1 MSEGPLTEGPLSY
14 GNIDAVPLIHG
25 ELAFAMAVRE
35 RMLSKRYRAIAV
47 ELPPSLEPFVWDGI
61 DRLPLIHAVIYR
73 EREWERGATWSP
85 ESDGDHGGGDTSIRA
100 WYTPIDPC
108 DGIIEALRIARGER
122 TPVHFVDAE
131 VEQFAGRSLSL
142 PDAHAIHTL
151 GTEAYFEAV
160 QPQLRAMHPMS
171 DEDHLRELHM
181 THELARLS
189 AEAGD
194 KGDILFICGLA
205 HWERIRAHL
214 SRGEGKPHEG
224 SAPDSSAIE
233 VAPVGHDSLFH
244 VLGEMPLSTW
254 HWQRHRSG
262 FSLDDHR
269 PADSIPWLL
278 ETARAVF
285 KEHHTRSLEKPTT
298 ASLAS
303 LVDFVRKLTV
313 RAGRLLPDLYSL
325 VVAAKG
331 TVGNDFA
338 LSVLEAARTY
348 PPNRVLEDGDDGGDR
363 LARSMGLSPDDEDG
377 DERSKSFDSKD
388 EWGTSP
394 GWVTDLLNDQDSPF
408 ETASDRSLDTAG
420 GVGKVGEEVAE
431 MTSRTPGQ
439 RREIKK
445 IKLRGPPPDVDQRK
459 WQTVWNPHQSCSWP
473 PEDVIIES
481 FRSYLSSRALSLAG
495 LDRMKIEEFTVSMK
509 DGLAIR
515 ETLRDYLLGKVYVKE
530 EPRVPGR
537 VGAVVMIFEE
547 DDFGEKYPWRLTW
560 MAEHENESTLAFY
573 ATNFGADLVGP
584 GIGEA
589 TYGGCM
595 LLYPPIPIP
604 DVWDDQRFERARTPS
619 ERLLLAALWYTPDR
633 FVAYLAEKPPAP
645 ELQDS
650 AARLGKHIVYLP
662 ISSMSKGTIEKI
674 RRFHVLNGHQ
684 VRSWASRFIR

>member
-1 MSEGPLTEGPLSY
+1 MTDVPLHF
-14 GNIDAVPLIHG
+14 GNIDAIPLIHG

-35 RMLSKRYRAIAV
+35 RMLSTRYLAVAV
-47 ELPPSLEPFVWDGI
+47 ELPPSLAPFVWDGI

-73 EREWERGATWSP
+73 ERSWERGSTWSP
-85 ESDGDHGGGDTSIRA
+85 KAESDPTAGEAAVRA

-122 TPVHFVDAE
+122 TPVHFIDAE
-131 VEQFAGRSLSL
+131 VEQFAGRALTL

-151 GTEAYFEAV
+151 GVERYFNAV
-160 QPQLRAMHPMS
+160 QPQLKRLHPKTV
-171 DEDHLRELHM
+171 EDSLRELHM
-181 THELARLS
+181 AAALARLS
-189 AEAGD
+189 GD
-194 KGDILFICGLA
+194 VGEGGSILFVCGLA
-205 HWERIRAHL
+205 HWERIRGHL
-214 SRGEGKPHEG
+214 ERGEGALHHGEP
-224 SAPDSSAIE
+224 PDPSAIE

-254 HWQRHRSG
+254 HWQQHRSG
-262 FSLDDHR
+262 FSLEDHR
-269 PADSIPWLL
+269 PADSIPWIL
-278 ETARAVF
+278 ETARAVLL
-285 KEHHTRSLEKPTT
+285 EQHPRSLEKPQT
-298 ASLAS
+298 AALAS
-303 LVDFVRKLTV
+303 LIDYLRKLTV
-313 RAGRLLPDLYSL
+313 RSGRLLPDLYSF

-348 PPNRVLEDGDDGGDR
+348 PPNRVLEGGEDGRER
-363 LARSMGLSPDDEDG
+363 LARSMGLSPEESDSDPSLQPK
-377 DERSKSFDSKD
+377 RS
-388 EWGTSP
+388 WGSSP
-394 GWVTDLLNDQDSPF
+394 GWVTELLKDQDSPF
-408 ETASDRSLDTAG
+408 ETKSDRSLDTAG
-420 GVGKVGEEVAE
+420 GVGKIGEEVAE
-431 MTSRTPGQ
+431 MTSRTPGA
-439 RREIKK
+439 RREMKK
-445 IKLRGPPPDVDQRK
+445 VKLRAPPPDVDQRL
-459 WQTVWNPHQSCSWP
+459 WRTVWNPHQSCSWP

-495 LDRMKIEEFTVSMK
+495 LDRMKVEEFTVSMK
-509 DGLAIR
+509 DGLAVR
-515 ETLRDYLLGKVYVKE
+515 ETLRDYLLGKIYVKE

-547 DDFGEKYPWRLTW
+547 DDFAEKYPWRLTW

-573 ATNFGADLVGP
+573 ATNFAADLIGP
-584 GIGEA
+584 GIGAA

-604 DVWDDQRFERARTPS
+604 DIWDDLRFERARTPS

-684 VRSWASRFIR
+684 VRSWAARFIR